1 MKKYLSLWLAT
12 LMVLAALVGMVACS
26 DPNDPNGPNDGPG
39 TTPGTGETPGQDSK
53 ERIPLTFPQASYNF
67 NDANYNILEWACGGQ
82 DTAGDSWIPWEEG
95 DVDQLDGGMLSQAVF
110 DRNAWVEENFG
121 VNITKE
127 YVSVDASVSHIT
139 RMRQNR
145 ETSSNEF
152 QLVTQ
157 RSRNLITMVQEN
169 LMFDM
174 NTMAGTILHTDQPWW
189 VQNSIASYT
198 LGAHLYVASTE
209 MLLRDKGAT
218 AALYFNQTLAEDYID
233 LPNFFD
239 LVDEKEWTFDN
250 MIAACEIVSGS
261 LDGDDLMNSGEDMW
275 GVIGGDDP
283 VFFLY
288 AATGRQFA
296 HIDEGGYMEYDFGYS
311 DESITVMKE
320 IFDDFMY
327 ADWYLNTAVDKTII
341 SNYEGKVFPDG
352 HSLFSGGMVKS
363 VNDLSEMQDLYGILP
378 YPMYDE
384 DQENFSSLVWIHDDS
399 ILGIPADVADAE
411 MCAVV
416 LEALSWESYYSVYP
430 IFYDTILM
438 DRAARDADSK
448 RMLQLIFQ
456 TRIYDPGQYWDTTTG
471 LQHAD
476 GLLRLTAR
484 ENSDIMSV
492 WKTYE
497 DAVVDCVKE
506 INKMISDMETQE

>member
-1 MKKYLSLWLAT
+1 
-12 LMVLAALVGMVACS
+12 
-26 DPNDPNGPNDGPG
+26 
-39 TTPGTGETPGQDSK
+39 
-53 ERIPLTFPQASYNF
+53 
-67 NDANYNILEWACGGQ
+67 
-82 DTAGDSWIPWEEG
+82 
-95 DVDQLDGGMLSQAVF
+95 
-110 DRNAWVEENFG
+110 
-121 VNITKE
+121 
-127 YVSVDASVSHIT
+127 
-139 RMRQNR
+139 
-145 ETSSNEF
+145 
-152 QLVTQ
+152 
-157 RSRNLITMVQEN
+157 
-169 LMFDM
+169 MFDM

-384 DQENFSSLVWIHDDS
+384 DQENYSSLVWIHHDS

-416 LEALSWESYYSVYP
+416 LEALSWESYYSVYH

>member
-1 MKKYLSLWLAT
+1 MKKYLSLLLAT

-384 DQENFSSLVWIHDDS
+384 DQENYSSLVWIHHDS